1 MSSTLFT
8 QDLVVPTNVA
18 SASTSSV
25 VKVPPS
31 PSVVHGEKPVKSN
44 GLNFKTWQQKMLF
57 YFTTLN
63 LTKFLT
69 KKIPKSS

>member
-44 GLNFKTWQQKMLF
+44 GLNFRGG
-57 YFTTLN
+57 N
-63 LTKFLT
+63 
-69 KKIPKSS
+69 KKCYSILPP